1 MAMTKPKNPLT
12 RQQKLFRM
20 VSIYPLDANN
30 LDVEEAVSRLFVYLR
45 TSGRQITRTDKIVF
59 TSEGEDAETP
69 KAVLDA
75 VLEENGLHFSGIDTD
90 DRKALLLSWLESHFA
105 LMSRRGK
112 AKGGSYRMSGLR
124 PLHFMVIKLFNPRVK
139 RQDRY
144 LSDFFYNSLK
154 DDPTLATNSDSLL
167 KQFFGVGVR
176 QHGDNDYRVHEPE
189 LQRLAQEHK
198 LDIELLFL
206 LRLLQPF
213 ETDKYSTKKDDQVP
227 DFDFLC
233 PEQIELMRQ
242 DLKLLFLYKDCIPRR
257 ELINYMT
264 TLMVFHAALYFYQS
278 VRICNSMVEK
288 GKLPAARGIAPQPGE
303 ARSHTPFHLD
313 FFCDMTGGHDD
324 RVDDLSKQRF
334 VEHFKE
340 IEQYF
345 RSAYL
350 MKKLEEFAGSYLS
363 QEQKKQGG
371 KAYVDLLLTG
381 YLKHKDLDGYFA
393 RDISAI
399 QDAGTDSETGE
410 RNLDIERII
419 DISNKRGLNRL
430 QTFVEILYHSQY
442 GTLREQHR
450 KLIAGLCGTDSD
462 RGFMAGK
469 GRTKRKYVIGNELL
483 EVLIQLA
490 VLERRASDGKWQT
503 RPIPIRKFTDWL
515 RERYGLL
522 IDTLGPNAEESE
534 SNNRAMATNFEAFKT
549 RLRQLGFFTDLADA
563 SNSQVIEP
571 RFRIIDGKLEGD
583 ISVA

>member
-1 MAMTKPKNPLT
+1 MAKTKPKNPLT

-20 VSIYPLDANN
+20 VSLYPLDANN
-30 LDVEEAVSRLFVYLR
+30 LDIDEAVSRLFVYLR
-45 TSGRQITRTDKIVF
+45 TLGRQIMRTDKVIF
-59 TSEGEDAETP
+59 TGESEDAETP

-75 VLEENGLHFSGIDTD
+75 VLAENGQHFSGIDSD
-90 DRKALLLSWLESHFA
+90 ERKSLIRSWLESHFA

-154 DDPTLATNSDSLL
+154 NDPTLSTNTDSLL
-167 KQFFGVGVR
+167 KQFFGLGVR
-176 QHGDNDYRVHEPE
+176 NHGDNDYRINEQE
-189 LQRLAQEHK
+189 LQGLAQEHK
-198 LDIELLFL
+198 LDVELLFL
-206 LRLLQPF
+206 LRLLEPF

-227 DFDFLC
+227 ELSFLC

-264 TLMVFHAALYFYQS
+264 TLMVFHAALYFYQI
-278 VRICNSMVEK
+278 VRISNSMVEK
-288 GKLPAARGIAPQPGE
+288 GKLPAPRGAAPAPGE
-303 ARSHTPFHLD
+303 PRSHAPFQLD

-324 RVDDLSKQRF
+324 RVDYLSKQRF
-334 VEHFKE
+334 IEHFKE

-345 RSAYL
+345 QSAYL

-363 QEQKKQGG
+363 QDQKKHGG
-371 KAYVDLLLTG
+371 KAYIELLLTG

-393 RDISAI
+393 RDLSAI
-399 QDAGTDSETGE
+399 QEASKDPESGE
-410 RNLDIERII
+410 ANPEIDRII
-419 DISNKRGLNRL
+419 QISNKRGLNRL

-450 KLIAGLCGTDSD
+450 KLLAGLCGSDSD
-462 RGFMAGK
+462 RGFMAGR
-469 GRTKRKYVIGNELL
+469 GRTRRKYVIGNELL

-490 VLERRASDGKWQT
+490 VLERRTSDGKWQT
-503 RPIPIRKFTDWL
+503 RPVPISHFTDWL
-515 RERYGLL
+515 SQRYGLL
-522 IDTLGPNAEESE
+522 IDTLGANVEESE
-534 SNNRAMATNFEAFKT
+534 ADNRAMASNFEAFKT
-549 RLRQLGFFTDLADA
+549 RLRQLGFFRDLADA

-571 RFRIIDGKLEGD
+571 RFRIIDGKLED
-583 ISVA
+583 DSSAA

>member
-1 MAMTKPKNPLT
+1 
-12 RQQKLFRM
+12 
-20 VSIYPLDANN
+20 
-30 LDVEEAVSRLFVYLR
+30 
-45 TSGRQITRTDKIVF
+45 
-59 TSEGEDAETP
+59 
-69 KAVLDA
+69 
-75 VLEENGLHFSGIDTD
+75 
-90 DRKALLLSWLESHFA
+90 
-105 LMSRRGK
+105 MSRRGK

-154 DDPTLATNSDSLL
+154 NDPTLSTNSDSLL

-176 QHGDNDYRVHEPE
+176 NHGDNDYRIHEPE
-189 LQRLAQEHK
+189 LQKLAQDHK
-198 LDIELLFL
+198 LDVELLFL
-206 LRLLQPF
+206 LRLLEPF

-227 DFDFLC
+227 EFDFLC
-233 PEQIELMRQ
+233 PEQIELLRQ

-264 TLMVFHAALYFYQS
+264 TLMVFHAALYFYQI

-288 GKLPAARGIAPQPGE
+288 GKLPTARGNAPAPGE
-303 ARSHTPFHLD
+303 PRSHTPFQLD

-334 VEHFKE
+334 IEHFKE

-363 QEQKKQGG
+363 QDQRKQGG
-371 KAYVDLLLTG
+371 KSYIELLLTG

-399 QDAGTDSETGE
+399 QEASKDSETNE
-410 RNLDIERII
+410 VNPEIDRII
-419 DISNKRGLNRL
+419 QVSNKRGLNRL

-450 KLIAGLCGTDSD
+450 KLLARLCGSESD
-462 RGFMAGK
+462 RGFMAGR

-490 VLERRASDGKWQT
+490 VLECRASDGKWQT
-503 RPIPIRKFTDWL
+503 RPIPIRRFTDWL

-522 IDTLGPNAEESE
+522 IDTLGPNCEESE
-534 SNNRAMATNFEAFKT
+534 VNNRALATNFEAFKT

-571 RFRIIDGKLEGD
+571 RFRIIDGKLDGD
-583 ISVA
+583 SSAA